1 MKKKMILKKT
11 INKAILLF
19 MMISVLLGVSGC
31 SSDKKDDNIE
41 LSSYQEFGARKVDK
55 IISSKIDSIVI
66 DNILA
71 GNNNISIKTL
81 SV

>member
-31 SSDKKDDNIE
+31 SSEMKMYYLIHVG
-41 LSSYQEFGARKVDK
+41 LY
-55 IISSKIDSIVI
+55 IM
-66 DNILA
+66 
-71 GNNNISIKTL
+71 
-81 SV
+81 